1 MLSKYSKGFLRLRRA
16 PKGSTSKPV
25 NASKAEKIASKLNR
39 RMRGVIVE
47 KR

>member
-1 MLSKYSKGFLRLRRA
+1 MDSKYSKGFLRLRRA
-16 PKGSTSKPV
+16 PKGSISKPMQTT
-25 NASKAEKIASKLNR
+25 KAEKIASKLNR